1 MYFKRLRDLREDHDM
16 KQSEVAEYLGI
27 QQTVYSRYERGFQSI
42 PVEHLIKLADL
53 YKVSTDYILGRKQL
67 QIKKIKVG
75 QQIFNAKFLFPDF
88 FICDTASR
96 RTQLVQTVCNV
107 KKHIMPERKFF

>member
-67 QIKKIKVG
+67 QIKVG
-75 QQIFNAKFLFPDF
+75 QQIFNAKFLFPTF

-96 RTQLVQTVCNV
+96 HSLFVKTVCNV
-107 KKHIMPERKFF
+107 KTYYARAKVF

>member
-53 YKVSTDYILGRKQL
+53 Y
-67 QIKKIKVG
+67 
-75 QQIFNAKFLFPDF
+75 
-88 FICDTASR
+88 
-96 RTQLVQTVCNV
+96 
-107 KKHIMPERKFF
+107 